1 MLINLSDFELSTI
14 LKFIN
19 KTWREA
25 NIIPILK
32 KGKQPNYVSSY
43 RPISLTSN
51 LGKTAERMRNERLY
65 WWLENTKSL
74 NSNQSCFR
82 RYKQTMDQLIRF
94 TQEIRDVYQR
104 KEHAIATFID
114 LKQTYGRV

>member
-1 MLINLSDFELSTI
+1 MLVNLSDFELSTI

-19 KTWREA
+19 KTWSEGKIHTEWRKA

-32 KGKQPNYVSSY
+32 KGKQPNDVSSY

-51 LGKTAERMRNERLY
+51 LGKAAERMINERLY

-74 NSNQSCFR
+74 NSNQSDFR
-82 RYKQTMDQLIRF
+82 RNKETTDQLIRF
-94 TQEIRDVYQR
+94 TQEIGD
-104 KEHAIATFID
+104 A
-114 LKQTYGRV
+114 